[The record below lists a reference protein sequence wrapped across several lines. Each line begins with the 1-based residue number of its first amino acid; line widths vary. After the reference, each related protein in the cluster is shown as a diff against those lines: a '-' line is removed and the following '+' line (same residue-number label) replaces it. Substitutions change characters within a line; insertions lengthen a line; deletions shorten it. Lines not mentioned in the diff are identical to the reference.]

1 MALGG
6 VFLAYLIDYAC
17 VLIEYVY
24 QLLVLSENDGQ
35 FNQLLCHFNRLL
47 VCLLRVI
54 HYISSSSPH
63 QKLHYSSIY
72 SRHLPQPTETSLSLY
87 KSPNLLSVTPKSPL
101 ITYF

>member
-63 QKLHYSSIY
+63 QKLHYSSI
-72 SRHLPQPTETSLSLY
+72 
-87 KSPNLLSVTPKSPL
+87 
-101 ITYF
+101 